1 MKHLDGSVYFDNAE
15 EVGASVGATRIAS
28 NSYSRYA
35 KRVVDLL
42 IAVALVPIIAPV
54 IAVLWVLVRREGGA
68 GFFGHARVGRDGKLF
83 KCWKIRTMVPDAE
96 QKLKEY
102 LNANPAAAQEWR
114 ENFKLENDPRITRL
128 GAFLRKSSLDE
139 LPQLWNVIK
148 GEMSFVGPRPVT
160 RDELDMYAGY
170 EDAYLSQRPGI
181 TGLWQVSGRN
191 DISYQQRVALDV
203 QYAERASMLWDL
215 SLMVKTGLSV
225 LRMTGR

>member
-1 MKHLDGSVYFDNAE
+1 MKHLDGSAYFDDAQ
-15 EVGASVGATRIAS
+15 EVGVSVGATSIAS

-35 KRVVDLL
+35 KRVLDLL
-42 IAVALVPIIAPV
+42 IAIALVPIIAPV
-54 IAVLWVLVRREGGA
+54 IAVLWVLVRREGGP
-68 GFFGHARVGRDGKLF
+68 GFFGHNRVGRDGQMF

-102 LNANPAAAQEWR
+102 LDANPAAAQEWR

-139 LPQLWNVIK
+139 LPQLWNVFK

-160 RDELDMYAGY
+160 RDELAMYAGY

-191 DISYQQRVALDV
+191 DISYRQRVALDV
-203 QYAERASMLWDL
+203 QYASHASMLWDL
-215 SLMVKTGLSV
+215 SLMVKTGLSI